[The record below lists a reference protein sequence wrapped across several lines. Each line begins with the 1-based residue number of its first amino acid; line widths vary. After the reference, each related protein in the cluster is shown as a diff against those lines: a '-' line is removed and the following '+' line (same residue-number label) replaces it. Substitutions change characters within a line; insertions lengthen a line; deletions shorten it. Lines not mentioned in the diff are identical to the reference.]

1 MRQPARFDS
10 RIPLST
16 PPNRP
21 ERAAEND
28 ATQTAEAASRP
39 SRSVGPYR
47 LQQRLGEGGMG
58 EVWLAEQIDPL
69 HRQVAIKVI
78 KAGMDTSQVV
88 ARFEAERQAL
98 ALMDHPA
105 IAKVFDAGTTPEGRP
120 YFAMEYVRGESITSY
135 CDRQRLPIRDR
146 LELFIQL
153 CDGVQHAHQKGV
165 IHRDLKPSNVLVSI
179 QGDHPVP
186 RIIDFGVAKATAQ
199 PLTDRSLF
207 TEIGMLIGTPEY
219 MSPEQAEMTGLDV
232 DTRSDVYALG
242 VLLYELLVGA
252 LPFDRQQLR
261 EAGLESMRR
270 TIREAEPPRPS
281 RRLTPIVPA
290 SSDAAENRRSDRA
303 RLVRQLRGD
312 LDWITLRAL
321 EKDRT
326 RRYQTANALALDV
339 RRHLND
345 EPVLAGPPT
354 VGYRMGKFVRRHRFG
369 VAAATLL
376 AVLLTAFS
384 IVMAIQARQI
394 AQQRDRANREAE
406 TAKQVSDFLAG
417 LFNVSDPSEARGN
430 TLTAREILA
439 KGARQV
445 EDSLRNQ
452 PDVQARLAAIIG
464 NVYTN
469 LGMYAEA
476 RPLLQRALDTQQQIL
491 GHDNAETLRT
501 AHQFANLFWYEGNM
515 QQAERLYADVVERRR
530 RTLGDE
536 HPDTLRASFDLAS
549 AYAAQKRWADAERLS
564 APTLA
569 IQQRVLGPDHPDTVM
584 TMGVLQF
591 MYYSQG
597 RYADAEPIAVTIL
610 EHGRRVLGSTHPD
623 TLISLHNLATIHD
636 HLGRYSQAEAAYTEA
651 IGGMRRVLGDNH
663 TRTCKSLSALAF
675 MYVRLKRYD
684 DAERAALAAYQG
696 YSRSVG
702 PEHEFT
708 RGMISQLEKLY
719 VAWGKPET
727 AAEWRARLP
736 QYAAK

>member
-1 MRQPARFDS
+1 
-10 RIPLST
+10 
-16 PPNRP
+16 
-21 ERAAEND
+21 
-28 ATQTAEAASRP
+28 
-39 SRSVGPYR
+39 
-47 LQQRLGEGGMG
+47 MG
-58 EVWLAEQIDPL
+58 EVWLAEQVHPI

-98 ALMDHPA
+98 ALMNHPA

-135 CDRQRLPIRDR
+135 CDRQRLSIRDR

-165 IHRDLKPSNVLVSI
+165 IHRDLKPSNVMVAI
-179 QGDHPVP
+179 QDDHPVP

-207 TEIGMLIGTPEY
+207 TEMGMLIGTPEY

-242 VLLYELLVGA
+242 VVLYELLIGA
-252 LPFDRQQLR
+252 LPFDRQELR
-261 EAGLESMRR
+261 EAGIDGIRR
-270 TIREAEPPRPS
+270 TIREKEPPRPS
-281 RRLTPIVPA
+281 RRLTTLVAPA
-290 SSDAAENRRSDRA
+290 TRFAAENRNTDHA

-312 LDWITLRAL
+312 LDWITLKAL

-354 VGYRMGKFVRRHRFG
+354 VGYRMGKFVRRHRYG
-369 VAAATLL
+369 VAAAAVLVVLL
-376 AVLLTAFS
+376 AAFS
-384 IVMAIQARQI
+384 VVMAIQARRI
-394 AQQRDRANREAE
+394 AQERDRANREAA
-406 TAKQVSDFLAG
+406 TAKQVSEFLVG
-417 LFNVSDPSEARGN
+417 LFSVSDPNEARGN

-439 KGARQV
+439 NGARQV
-445 EDSLRNQ
+445 DESLRDQ
-452 PDVQARLAAIIG
+452 PDVQARLSATIG
-464 NVYTN
+464 SVYTN

-476 RPLLQRALDTQQQIL
+476 RPLLERALNTQRQVL

-501 AHQFANLFWYEGNM
+501 AHQLANLYWFEGKM
-515 QQAERLYADVVERRR
+515 QEAELLYADVVERRR
-530 RTLGDE
+530 RTLGAE
-536 HPDTLRASFDLAS
+536 HPETLRASFDLAS
-549 AYAAQKRWADAERLS
+549 SYALQKRWADAEPLS
-564 APTLA
+564 AATLA
-569 IQQRVLGPDHPDTVM
+569 IQQRVLGPEHPDTIM
-584 TMGVLQF
+584 TMGFRQF

-597 RYADAEPIAVTIL
+597 RYAEAEPIAATVL
-610 EHGRRVLGSTHPD
+610 ERRRRALGPTHPD
-623 TLISLHNLATIHD
+623 TLVDIHNLATIYD
-636 HLGRYSQAEAAYTEA
+636 RMGRYSEAEAAFTEA
-651 IGGMRRVLGDNH
+651 IEGMRRVLGENH

-675 MYVRLKRYD
+675 MYVRLKRYE

-696 YSRSVG
+696 YSRSMG

-708 RGMISQLEKLY
+708 TGMISQLEKLY
-719 VAWGKPET
+719 TAWGKPDKV
-727 AAEWRARLP
+727 AEWRARLP
-736 QYAAK
+736 QQAALTK